1 MRHTRHRWALVG
13 CVVAGTL
20 VPLGAGSASLYKWTD
35 ASGRVVYSDQPPPSN
50 IKSEMLKGPPP
61 PANPN
66 AAKELANKELEYRQ
80 RRLDKAEA
88 AAKADKDRVAAR
100 EREENC
106 TQVKGQMQ
114 QLAESQIALYRINE
128 KGERVPMDDAARR
141 AEREKLGKWL
151 RENCSA

>member
-20 VPLGAGSASLYKWTD
+20 VPVGAGSASLYKWTD

-66 AAKELANKELEYRQ
+66 AAKDLANKELEYRQ

-88 AAKADKDRVAAR
+88 DAKADKDRVAAR

-106 TQVKGQMQ
+106 AQVKGQMQ
-114 QLAESQIALYRINE
+114 QLAESQIVLYRINE
-128 KGERVPMDDAARR
+128 KGERVPMDDVARR